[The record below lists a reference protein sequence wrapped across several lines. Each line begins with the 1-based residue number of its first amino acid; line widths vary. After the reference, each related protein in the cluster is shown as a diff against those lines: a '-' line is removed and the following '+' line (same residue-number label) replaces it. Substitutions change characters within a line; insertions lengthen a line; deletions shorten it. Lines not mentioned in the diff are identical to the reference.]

1 MLNKNADQWL
11 EGVVKRIV
19 AADGSCYRETSI
31 LAQPHTLERDR
42 DTWNDDHKVVNVV
55 ATTPEA
61 DGYCPGFAVD
71 LVTGTICG

>member
-1 MLNKNADQWL
+1 MLNRTNDATLKKA
-11 EGVVKRIV
+11 VRVIV
-19 AADGSCYRETSI
+19 EKHGGYRETGI
-31 LAQPHTLERDR
+31 LAHPHTITRDPV
-42 DTWNDDHKVVNVV
+42 TWNTDHKVVNIV

>member
-11 EGVVKRIV
+11 ENVVKRIV
-19 AADGSCYRETSI
+19 DRRGGYRETGI
-31 LAQPHTLERDR
+31 LAQPHTITRDPV
-42 DTWNDDHKVVNVV
+42 TWSTDHKVVNIV
-55 ATTPEA
+55 ATTPES